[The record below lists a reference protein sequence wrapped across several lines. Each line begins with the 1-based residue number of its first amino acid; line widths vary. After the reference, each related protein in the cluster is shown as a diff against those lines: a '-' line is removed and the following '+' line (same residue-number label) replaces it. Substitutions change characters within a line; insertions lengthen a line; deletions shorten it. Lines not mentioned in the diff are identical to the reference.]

1 MKSRKI
7 LTALFTAASVATLLG
22 TAPVAVNA
30 ASSNSNSTTTS
41 TKKSPKLIIQNTP
54 KLSKWGYVVN
64 VNSSAQPIYV
74 GKSNYAKL
82 VNNPLFK
89 GTRTVSPKKIKNV
102 RFKVENNIIMKKH
115 ILFIIILFSTFFVF
129 SASMPKWVLDVES
142 EYPKETYLARLGSG
156 ATIENAQANALGQ
169 LASYFNSQ
177 IVVDTKATNQMT
189 NKNDVVSKNQT
200 LDQEISVISE
210 INLVAV
216 EYSKSFYNKKEKKY
230 YIVAYMNREQ
240 AWNNLEDSLTSA
252 YEKFEIFQ
260 DMADSSKN
268 LMMKYKYSKKA
279 NLAGEEFLNAIYKGF
294 LINPNKR
301 KEYKS
306 KVSEINLKIDENSQ
320 INVPVLMKVKGDSEN
335 ILSNCIANELKIT
348 GFSIDKENGKNST
361 CLVNISIVLNEK
373 VDNDVYFVYPEIS
386 MSIEDFDGS
395 KKYYSFERKWGK
407 SAGFSLN
414 QAHKKALLKISE
426 ELTGVISEDIRLNF
440 LEK

>member
-1 MKSRKI
+1 
-7 LTALFTAASVATLLG
+7 
-22 TAPVAVNA
+22 
-30 ASSNSNSTTTS
+30 
-41 TKKSPKLIIQNTP
+41 
-54 KLSKWGYVVN
+54 
-64 VNSSAQPIYV
+64 
-74 GKSNYAKL
+74 
-82 VNNPLFK
+82 
-89 GTRTVSPKKIKNV
+89 
-102 RFKVENNIIMKKH
+102 
-115 ILFIIILFSTFFVF
+115 
-129 SASMPKWVLDVES
+129 MPKWVLDVES

-177 IVVDTKATNQMT
+177 IVVDTRTTNQMV

-200 LDQEISVISE
+200 LNQKISVFSE

-216 EYSKSFYNKKEKKY
+216 EYSKYFYNKKEKKY

-240 AWNNLEDSLTSA
+240 AWKNLEDSLTSA
-252 YEKFEIFQ
+252 YEKFESFQ

-348 GFSIDKENGKNST
+348 GFSIDKDNGKNST

-407 SAGFSLN
+407 TAGFSLN